1 MRSSRPQAELFDLDC
16 SGRHRG
22 KFTILDAIAWS
33 DTSSHVFKVNCGL
46 VCILMRSGAVFFFH
60 GLDSDSLGQAHN
72 ERRSP
77 NTRPEPFTV
86 LCLSCGV
93 NT

>member
-22 KFTILDAIAWS
+22 KFSILDAIAWS

-46 VCILMRSGAVFFFH
+46 VCILMRSGAVFFSTGWTPTLSVKH
-60 GLDSDSLGQAHN
+60 TMSAAVQTL
-72 ERRSP
+72 
-77 NTRPEPFTV
+77 V
-86 LCLSCGV
+86 LNLLLFCV
-93 NT
+93 